1 MQLPLCAHLGGD
13 YAVDSEQ
20 YHAVGISSSSES
32 HEICFEVAASDDAV
46 SEGTEIETFQLLL
59 STDVSWVILDV
70 PRETTVDIVILDND
84 GKVKTFSFTLLVIE
98 PPLKMDTLEHENE
111 RCPLFI
117 VVAPDRSFLYREV
130 FYNYSERLL

>member
-1 MQLPLCAHLGGD
+1 MQLPLRAHLGGD

-59 STDVSWVILDV
+59 STDVSWVMLDV

-98 PPLKMDTLEHENE
+98 PPLKWTHLSMKM
-111 RCPLFI
+111 RG
-117 VVAPDRSFLYREV
+117 VLY
-130 FYNYSERLL
+130 L